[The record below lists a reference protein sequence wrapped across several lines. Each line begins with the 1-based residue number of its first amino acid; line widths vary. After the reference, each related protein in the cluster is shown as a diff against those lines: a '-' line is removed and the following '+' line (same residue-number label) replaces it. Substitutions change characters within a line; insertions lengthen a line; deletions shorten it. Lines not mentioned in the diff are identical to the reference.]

1 MSWFTHPPTLKH
13 PTVKTDVR
21 KHYETKTT
29 CSEFSSRNVGLNM
42 SCRLRPRFDPS
53 LSLWPREYA
62 WPVALNSIHHTW
74 RKSYHVP
81 LLRLLFRLSVCLSV
95 CVWRA
100 GAESKY
106 VRTLGMSYRI
116 AVLPVTLWP
125 WVVLKVIS
133 PILKIARF
141 YVSRKIVHLRWR
153 YRVPI
158 FYDAERVLVCNIKFL
173 VGY

>member
-1 MSWFTHPPTLKH
+1 MQRVFVTQCRPKHVMQTEATFRPLTEFMTSWICMTSGAQLYSPH
-13 PTVKTDVR
+13 
-21 KHYETKTT
+21 TT
-29 CSEFSSRNVGLNM
+29 QVISRSAIEIVV
-42 SCRLRPRFDPS
+42 PS
-53 LSLWPREYA
+53 
-62 WPVALNSIHHTW
+62 VC
-74 RKSYHVP
+74 
-81 LLRLLFRLSVCLSV
+81 LSVCLSV

-125 WVVLKVIS
+125 WVALKVIS

-173 VGY
+173 VGC